1 MEAWFSGSSRLSRQ
15 SSGSKWVAALLVVA
29 IAVVIGV
36 FVYREKQAREAASAP
51 PFAVAGSSSASSTAV
66 HDATLPQHPIG
77 GPATA
82 STASLPPLDQSDD
95 EILAGLLA
103 LASDGAL
110 KSVLRTDAI
119 VSRMVATIDA
129 LPKQSVGMNVIPLR
143 TPTGRFQVVS
153 DDGNF
158 VASKKNA
165 ERYATYMYVADRI
178 DPNAAAAWYKRN
190 YSLFQQA
197 YRDLGTNGYFNDRL
211 VEVIDHL
218 LAAPEPKGNQQLI
231 PAKEGYVY
239 ANPALEQLSVGQ
251 KFMMRVGL
259 ENEGKLKAKLR
270 VLREAVVAQPAASG
284 SMGDAG
290 ATPR

>member
-1 MEAWFSGSSRLSRQ
+1 MSRQ
-15 SSGSKWVAALLVVA
+15 SSGSKWGAALLVVA
-29 IAVVIGV
+29 IAVMIGV

-51 PFAVAGSSSASSTAV
+51 PVAAAGSASPALSTAV
-66 HDATLPQHPIG
+66 HDAALPRHPIG
-77 GPATA
+77 GPAGT
-82 STASLPPLDQSDD
+82 STASLPPLDLSDD

-129 LPKQSVGMNVIPLR
+129 LPKQSVGMNVVPLR

-190 YSLFQQA
+190 YALFQQA

-251 KFMMRVGL
+251 KFMMRVGP
-259 ENEGKLKAKLR
+259 ENEGKLKTKLR
-270 VLREAVVAQPAASG
+270 ALREAVVAQPEASD
-284 SMGDAG
+284 STGDAES
-290 ATPR
+290 TPR

>member
-1 MEAWFSGSSRLSRQ
+1 MSSQ
-15 SSGSKWVAALLVVA
+15 SSGSKWIAGLLVVA
-29 IAVVIGV
+29 IAVVVGV

-51 PFAVAGSSSASSTAV
+51 PFAAAGSASSASPTAV

-77 GPATA
+77 GPAQA

-129 LPKQSVGMNVIPLR
+129 LPKQSVGMNVVPLR

-178 DPNAAAAWYKRN
+178 DPKAAAAWYKRN
-190 YSLFQQA
+190 YPLFQQA

-218 LAAPEPKGNQQLI
+218 LSAPEPKGNQQLI

-251 KFMMRVGL
+251 KFMMRLGP
-259 ENEGKLKAKLR
+259 ENEGKLKTKLR
-270 VLREAVVAQPAASG
+270 ALREAVVAQPEASG
-284 SMGDAG
+284 STGDAG
-290 ATPR
+290 SVSR

>member
-1 MEAWFSGSSRLSRQ
+1 MSRQ
-15 SSGSKWVAALLVVA
+15 SSGSKWVAALLVVT
-29 IAVVIGV
+29 IAVIIGV

-51 PFAVAGSSSASSTAV
+51 PFAVAGSSSSAASTAV

-95 EILAGLLA
+95 EILSGLLA

-129 LPKQSVGMNVIPLR
+129 LPKQSVGMNVVPLR

-190 YSLFQQA
+190 YPLFQQA

-251 KFMMRVGL
+251 KFMMRVGP
-259 ENEGKLKAKLR
+259 ENEGKLKTKLR
-270 VLREAVVAQPAASG
+270 TLREAVVAQPTASG
-284 SMGDAG
+284 SVGDAG
-290 ATPR
+290 AGPR